1 MTRLHELEREHNLG
15 PDSIQRCLRRNSPR
29 QDGYMAIARR
39 TFFDDHPFAS
49 RSRERVVAVASDG
62 DGGDACF
69 THDDRARVH
78 TKEA

>member
-1 MTRLHELEREHNLG
+1 
-15 PDSIQRCLRRNSPR
+15 
-29 QDGYMAIARR
+29 MAIARR